1 VTASRAATVRER
13 SELAPAA
20 RVTGQKLVGGRL
32 LVFAVLTADL
42 VFAAAPLERFE
53 AVEPHMGTLFRI
65 ELYATSRE
73 QAAAAFQ
80 AAFARIHDLDLI
92 FSDYNPAS
100 EAMRLCR
107 DSQGKPVRVSTDLFF
122 VLEASKRL
130 SEASGGAFDV
140 TAAPAIRLWR
150 EDRRT
155 RVLPTREALEKAQA
169 SRSWRDVVLD
179 AADSRVTLEP
189 GMLLDFGAIAKG
201 FAADAALDVIRGQ
214 GIMSALVAASGDI
227 SAGDPPPGKPGWR
240 VGLDWPH
247 SAYSDRPQELWLKNA
262 AVSTSG
268 DTEQFVEIGGI
279 RYSHIIDART
289 LQALTRRV
297 TVSVISRRGVDADPL
312 ATTLS
317 ILDPQAGLA
326 LLERYPG
333 SAALI
338 TVLEPGKR
346 SRAIRSASWPVDS
359 FGDN

>member
-1 VTASRAATVRER
+1 MSGSARKRL
-13 SELAPAA
+13 LAESFFMP
-20 RVTGQKLVGGRL
+20 RLKLL
-32 LVFAVLTADL
+32 AFLVFAVVPLS
-42 VFAAAPLERFE
+42 AAALERFE
-53 AVEPHMGTLFRI
+53 AVEPYMGTLFRI

-80 AAFARIHDLDLI
+80 AAFARIHELDLI

-107 DSQGKPVRVSTDLFF
+107 DSQGKPVRVTADLFF
-122 VLEASKRL
+122 VLETSKRL

-150 EDRRT
+150 EARRT
-155 RVLPTREALEKAQA
+155 RVLPTREALEKAQG
-169 SRSWRDVVLD
+169 SRSWRDVKLD
-179 AADSRVTLEP
+179 LAGSTVALEP

-201 FAADAALDVIRGQ
+201 FAADMALEVIRGQ
-214 GIMSALVAASGDI
+214 GISSALVAASGDI

-247 SAYSDRPQELWLKNA
+247 SAYSDRPQVLWLENA

-268 DTEQFVEIGGI
+268 DSEQFVEIGGA

-297 TVSVISRRGVDADPL
+297 TVSVIARRGVDADPL

-317 ILDPQAGLA
+317 ILDAQAGLA

-338 TVLEPGKR
+338 TALESGKR
-346 SRAIRSASWPVDS
+346 TQVIRSASWPVDA
-359 FGDN
+359 DNAK